1 MGVPYY
7 RLSPQLEKAVDLSE
21 EDKGELATLMYLAY
35 LYALENI
42 TELDKVARLL
52 LSRPVEK

>member
-52 LSRPVEK
+52 LS